1 MNKTNRKSFTLI
13 ELLVVIAIIA
23 ILASMLL
30 PALSSARE
38 KARVISCVNHMKQ
51 LGLATYMYAHDN
63 DDYLPENFH
72 INFIY
77 CGFGSM
83 SSKGGFVPCASVL
96 IRDGYLP
103 GYGGNPADFNHD
115 NFDPKMLYCPSCTE
129 HEKDKEYTGIFWWMG
144 ARGSGWNS
152 KYCPDRLTATDDQK
166 FLFGDLWNQRGSDNN
181 RIIKSHRDAYNW
193 CRIDGSVV
201 TYKDPQMRYVGPYS
215 SYENNA
221 WRYPYEAEVE
231 Y

>member
-1 MNKTNRKSFTLI
+1 MKKSFTLI

-23 ILASMLL
+23 ILAAMLL
-30 PALSSARE
+30 PALSAARE
-38 KARVISCVNHMKQ
+38 KARAISCTNHMKQ
-51 LGLATYMYAHDN
+51 IGLATFMYANDN
-63 DDYLPENFH
+63 DDWLPENFH

-103 GYGGNPADFNHD
+103 GYSGNAADFNYD
-115 NFDPKMLYCPSCTE
+115 NFNPKMLYCPSCLE
-129 HEKDKEYTGIFWWMG
+129 CKNNKEYTGIFWWMG

-152 KYCPDRLTATDDQK
+152 TYCPDRLIATENQK
-166 FLFGDLWNQRGSDNN
+166 FLFGDLWNHRGSDGALFV
-181 RIIKSHRDAYNW
+181 SHRNAYNW

-201 TYKDPQMRYVGPYS
+201 TFKEAQMRYVGPYS

-221 WRYPYEAEVE
+221 WRYPYEAENLD
-231 Y
+231 